1 MKFHKCNLEP
11 TQQANWLVEAIKQI
25 YKVRNLQPT
34 ISSSST
40 KPFSIN
46 MASAIEQSS
55 TKNLIKFYN
64 QLLTYGQPSFTSSAE
79 LLFENYGQKR
89 RTCHSPK
96 TDCWHPSNCPRLRKM
111 SRRRGK
117 DNTSA
122 TADTFNSKDT

>member
-1 MKFHKCNLEP
+1 MLHEKFN
-11 TQQANWLVEAIKQI
+11 
-25 YKVRNLQPT
+25 KVLQPAVDLW
-34 ISSSST
+34 ST
-40 KPFSIN
+40 
-46 MASAIEQSS
+46 
-55 TKNLIKFYN
+55 LFYK
-64 QLLTYGQPSFTSSAE
+64 QCE

-122 TADTFNSKDT
+122 IAVHSTPRTQKAKSKIEYIPLICSQL